1 MLVLTRSTGERLVI
15 GDEGEIVLTI
25 LDVRGNQVR
34 IGVQAPRHI
43 AVHREEIFER
53 IRAEEKEKEKEKE
66 QDEEREE

>member
-15 GDEGEIVLTI
+15 GDEGEVVLTV
-25 LDVRGNQVR
+25 LDVRGTQVR

-53 IRAEEKEKEKEKE
+53 IRAEEKEP
-66 QDEEREE
+66 EEVEEG